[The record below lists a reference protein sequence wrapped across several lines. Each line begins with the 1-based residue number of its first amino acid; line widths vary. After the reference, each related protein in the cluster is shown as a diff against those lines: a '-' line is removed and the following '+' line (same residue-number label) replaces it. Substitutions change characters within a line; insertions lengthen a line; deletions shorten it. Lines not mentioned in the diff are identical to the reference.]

1 MIVKQTPAFVVLYCA
16 ALMATPHLH
25 EGKLG
30 KLDNDGKLCLATS
43 AADAFGVISEPDSAL
58 AAQAGGATGATLIHR
73 KFAGVLTVQLGNT
86 AAVKPGTPLT
96 FGEGAVFVAAQE
108 GDTVLAYAAETA
120 APNTPG
126 QMVAAV
132 LA

>member
-1 MIVKQTPAFVVLYCA
+1 MITKQTPAFVALYCT

-30 KLDNDGKLCLATS
+30 KLDNDGKIALATS
-43 AADAFGVISEPDSAL
+43 AADAFGVISDPDAY
-58 AAQAGGATGATLIHR
+58 ATAQAGNATRATLVAR
-73 KFAGVLTVQLGNT
+73 KFSGCLTVQLGNT

-108 GDTVLAYAAETA
+108 GDTVLAYAMDTA
-120 APNTPG
+120 AANMPG
-126 QMVAAV
+126 QMIAAV